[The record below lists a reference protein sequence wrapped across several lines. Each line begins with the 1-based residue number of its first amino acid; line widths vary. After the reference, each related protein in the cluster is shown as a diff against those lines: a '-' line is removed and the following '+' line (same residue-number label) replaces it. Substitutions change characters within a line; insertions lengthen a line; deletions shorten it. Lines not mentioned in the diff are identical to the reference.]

1 MKRTS
6 RFLSRLMATRSD
18 HQVPVI
24 CPDQL
29 PEDGQLSEQ
38 WFFDLF
44 EGCADVRIFRH
55 QIQGGDAADAV
66 ILIFCDGMSDV
77 TQINQFVVPRI
88 RHLPKSYVTGLQ
100 SVIDLDLQAIHEV
113 DQIVKRVF
121 AGKLVLYFTRL
132 QQLYVYDAAKVP
144 DRQPEESNTELSIK
158 GPRDGFVENLEIN
171 AALVRKRL
179 RTNALRYEQYV
190 IGRKSETRVALL
202 YIHGYIR
209 PEILQEAR
217 KRLTNIQVDT
227 LLSSAQL
234 EEMMSDSSLSLFPLT
249 TYTGRPDFVVECLI
263 RGRLAILVDGSPI
276 AYIAP
281 VNLTLLI
288 KTPEDFYFPTHIVL
302 FQMCIRLFGLWI
314 ALFLPG
320 FWIALTSYNVEQ
332 LPFPLLATVVNT
344 RLGLP
349 MPGPVEAF
357 LMLALFEIF
366 REAAIR
372 LPKPVGQT
380 IAVVG
385 GIIVGD
391 AVIRAGLASTTMLIV
406 AALTAV
412 ATFTLVNQTLSA
424 SVTVVRNIINAAAA
438 FLGMYGC
445 ILSIVYI
452 IIYLSRLESF
462 GLPYLAPLS
471 PLRPKYLL
479 AALFK
484 EKPTSDNKRIDFL
497 YDSGEADPGDRP

>member
-1 MKRTS
+1 MASRTE
-6 RFLSRLMATRSD
+6 
-18 HQVPVI
+18 HQVPLI
-24 CPDQL
+24 YPDQL
-29 PEDGQLSEQ
+29 PEDGHLSEQ
-38 WFFDLF
+38 WFHDLF
-44 EGCADVRIFRH
+44 EGCADVRIFRQ
-55 QIQGGDAADAV
+55 QIQGGDPADAV
-66 ILIFCDGMSDV
+66 ILIYCIGMSDV
-77 TQINQFVVPRI
+77 TQINDFVLTRLRQLKINHTEELESSVE
-88 RHLPKSYVTGLQ
+88 LQ
-100 SVIDLDLQAIHEV
+100 LQPVHEIG
-113 DQIVKRVF
+113 QIVTKVF
-121 AGKLVLYFTRL
+121 AGQVILYFTKL
-132 QQLYVYDAAKVP
+132 HKLYAYDAAKIP
-144 DRQPEESNTELSIK
+144 DREPEEANTELSIK
-158 GPRDGFVENLEIN
+158 GPRDGFVENLSVNI
-171 AALVRKRL
+171 ALVRKRL

-190 IGRKSETRVALL
+190 IGRKSEARAALL

-217 KRLTNIQVDT
+217 KRLTNIQVDS
-227 LLSSAQL
+227 LISSAQL
-234 EEMMSDSSLSLFPLT
+234 EEIMSDSSLAMFPLL

-276 AYIAP
+276 ALIAP
-281 VNLTLLI
+281 VNLTLLL
-288 KTPEDFYFPTHIVL
+288 KTPEDFYFPMHIVA
-302 FQMCIRLFGLWI
+302 FQMLIRLMGLFI
-314 ALFLPG
+314 ALILPG

-424 SVTVVRNIINAAAA
+424 SVTIVRTIVNGAAA
-438 FLGMYGC
+438 FLGMYGF
-445 ILSIVYI
+445 ILSIVAI
-452 IIYLSRLESF
+452 VIYLSRLESF
-462 GLPYLAPLS
+462 GVPYLAPLS
-471 PLRPKYLL
+471 PLRPRYLIT
-479 AALFK
+479 ALFK
-484 EKPTSDNKRIDFL
+484 EKMKTSNERIDFL
-497 YDSGEADPGDRP
+497 YDSGKNDPGGKL

>member
-6 RFLSRLMATRSD
+6 KLISRLMATRSE
-18 HQVPVI
+18 HQEPVI
-24 CPDQL
+24 YPDQL
-29 PEDGQLSEQ
+29 PEDGHLSEQ

-55 QIQGGDAADAV
+55 QILGGSAADSV
-66 ILIFCDGMSDV
+66 ILIYCDGMSDV
-77 TQINQFVVPRI
+77 MQINQFVIPRL
-88 RHLPKSYVTGLQ
+88 RHLPMSYVSELESTIELE
-100 SVIDLDLQAIHEV
+100 LQAIHEI
-113 DQIVKRVF
+113 DQIITKVF
-121 AGKLVLYFTRL
+121 AGQLVIYFTRL
-132 QQLYVYDAAKVP
+132 HKLYAYDAAKIP
-144 DRQPEESNTELSIK
+144 DRQPEEANTELSIK
-158 GPRDGFVENLEIN
+158 GPRDGFVENLAIN

-190 IGRKSETRVALL
+190 IGRKSETRAALL

-209 PEILQEAR
+209 PEVLNEAR
-217 KRLTNIQVDT
+217 KRLRNIHVDS

-234 EEMMSDSSLSLFPLT
+234 EEIMSDSSLSLFPLI

-276 AYIAP
+276 AMIAP

-288 KTPEDFYFPTHIVL
+288 KTPEDFYFPTHIVV
-302 FQMCIRLFGLWI
+302 FQMCIRLIGLWI

-412 ATFTLVNQTLSA
+412 ATFTLVNQTLGA
-424 SVTVVRNIINAAAA
+424 SVTIVRTIVNSAAA
-438 FLGMYGC
+438 FLGMYGY
-445 ILSIVYI
+445 ILSIVFI
-452 IIYLSRLESF
+452 IIYLIRLESF
-462 GLPYLAPLS
+462 GIPYLAPLS
-471 PLRPKYLL
+471 PLRPRYLI

-484 EKPTSDNKRIDFL
+484 EKMTSSNKRIGFL
-497 YDSGEADPGDRP
+497 YDSGQADPGDQP